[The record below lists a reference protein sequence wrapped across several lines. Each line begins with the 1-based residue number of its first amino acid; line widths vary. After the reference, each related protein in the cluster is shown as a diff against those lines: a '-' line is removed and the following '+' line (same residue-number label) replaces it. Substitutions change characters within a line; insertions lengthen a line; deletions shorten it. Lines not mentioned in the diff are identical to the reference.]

1 MKRIVIYIV
10 GLSFTLF
17 PSALHADDFDS
28 DPAFGQE
35 TFEATAPSIFQNASN
50 KLRNLTFQDVLGW
63 FKIGAKANFMYDNH
77 FFTDT
82 SLKPVVNPVSGTRI
96 DFGLNIGTPIGDL
109 VLEYNINTRN
119 WDGVYKGNYFYS
131 HINFYNLH
139 SVFGLDPL
147 LVMWL
152 PTGVY
157 ASGNSKEMVYRQMD
171 WRLFNSIGYN
181 ETAYIF
187 FDKENPGLSVYHAD
201 KRISLMS
208 LKGLISSFAD
218 YDLFNFAY
226 GARESL
232 LNEFLFSSMGS
243 LANFL
248 PLPYGE
254 LFLTRSKLEHRYYN
268 SILST
273 DDTGRFQFGWNLGFI
288 YTHSFAIDFNKGFL
302 VVRPYLDF
310 LLYDLSFHQ
319 EPVYYTNGKEMTGE
333 YLPTRMGL
341 DAALTVCYYF

>member
-1 MKRIVIYIV
+1 MKTIVKY
-10 GLSFTLF
+10 GASLFCLLLSVAAF
-17 PSALHADDFDS
+17 ADNTDTEFNS
-28 DPAFGQE
+28 PEEEYVAPAPAFLGGV
-35 TFEATAPSIFQNASN
+35 TD
-50 KLRNLTFQDVLGW
+50 KLRNLTFKDVLGW